1 MTITTNYNTD
11 LGSIF
16 VSYADVQNLFTSSI
30 VTLIG
35 PSFGSGSG
43 ETSTINYYNT
53 QTNSNTYSFPAS
65 SSFLLIISSG
75 YYVNVTI
82 NSATTSLTY
91 YTGNYV
97 IPNTSSSTGTF
108 TINYITLFSPI
119 GQFWFQIPNSSK
131 TLTNIVGNNVNSNN
145 IVLGVSNGSTNSV
158 ASPAI
163 SYSGNIIY
171 QNYNEFYYTTNT
183 NLSHSSTTNIN
194 NISMSSLILGSTPIF
209 VNGNE
214 YGETNYYLNAII
226 TTQLSPQSSISIS
239 NDNSLI
245 IVILVA
251 TSNAYLG
258 MITYPTL
265 AKTGSVIGIFY
276 FNSSFTLIDVYF
288 ISNTTQTAIQPPIY
302 SSKFETISS
311 LVIDSNSSWNL
322 SAVQVS
328 NGITYVM
335 IAGTSGLITGT
346 IISGTTTYTLIYS
359 STSFVSIS
367 MSSTGEFQLACPSSG
382 GIYYSYDFGSTFHN
396 VMSTYTFSLVFL
408 SSSSNYAIAYCTSD
422 SYLYKSLDYGQT
434 WNKTTTTTYSGITSI
449 SMTYNGKNIVI
460 TGSSG
465 SYYSNDYGSTFNTSN
480 TNFNSSNNV
489 ILSSFSFPSIT
500 PIGLACGA
508 SGIYTSQ

>member
-11 LGSIF
+11 LGNIF

-35 PSFGSGSG
+35 PSFGSGSS

-75 YYVNVTI
+75 YYVNVTV

-97 IPNTSSSTGTF
+97 IPNTSTSTGTF

-145 IVLGVSNGSTNSV
+145 IVLGVSSGSTNSV
-158 ASPAI
+158 VLNSEDYYKNTI
-163 SYSGNIIY
+163 FNSLTL
-171 QNYNEFYYTTNT
+171 FYYTTNT
-183 NLSHSSTTNIN
+183 NLSYSSTTNIN
-194 NISMSSLILGSTPIF
+194 NINMSSLILGYTPIF
-209 VNGNE
+209 VNGSA
-214 YGETNYYLNAII
+214 YGSSNLVGNTII
-226 TTQLSPQSSISIS
+226 NTQLSPQSSISIS

-251 TSNAYLG
+251 TSNAFLG
-258 MITYPTL
+258 IVTGFT

-276 FNSSFTLIDVYF
+276 FNSSFTLVDVYF
-288 ISNTTQTAIQPPIY
+288 ISNTTQTTNQEPIY
-302 SSKFETISS
+302 PSKFETISS

-322 SAVQVS
+322 SDVQVS

-396 VMSTYTFSLVFL
+396 VMSTHTFSLVFL

-434 WNKTTTTTYSGITSI
+434 WSQTTTTTYSGITSI
-449 SMTYNGKNIVI
+449 SMTYNGKNIVL